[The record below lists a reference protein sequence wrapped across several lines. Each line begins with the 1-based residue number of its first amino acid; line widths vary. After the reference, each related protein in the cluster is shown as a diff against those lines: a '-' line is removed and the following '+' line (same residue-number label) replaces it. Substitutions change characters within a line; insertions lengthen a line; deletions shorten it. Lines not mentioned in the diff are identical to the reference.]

1 MISETSTIY
10 GFFTACAF
18 FLGCCI
24 GSFMNVVVWRLPRGE
39 SLVYPPSHCPKC
51 NHRIR
56 AWENIPIIS
65 WLCLRARCSSCH
77 QPISIKYPI
86 GEAITGLLFAGI
98 WLRIVQLR
106 LPLEVTPG
114 FFYLVA
120 SLLAAALID
129 IEHHIIPDEITYSG
143 IVVALMLAIALPA
156 GRVGLSDAT
165 PVPIIYTGFHSMI
178 ERAWPILAESR
189 TFASV
194 MDCALGILFGIWP
207 LLAIGFAV
215 NLLLPHNRN
224 GYSAEAAIGGGDVKL
239 MAMAG
244 AFLGA
249 DIAVK
254 IVLLASAIALIWAIC
269 ILPFRKLRKSR
280 LPFAPFI
287 GVATFWLI
295 NFSSCNVLIYY
306 ALKRLLEQ

>member
-1 MISETSTIY
+1 MILETTTIY

-51 NHRIR
+51 NHLIR

-98 WLRIVQLR
+98 WVRILQLH

-114 FFYLVA
+114 YFYLGA

-129 IEHHIIPDEITYSG
+129 IDHHIIPDEITYSG

-156 GRVGLSDAT
+156 GRAALSESTAT
-165 PVPIIYTGFHSMI
+165 PIIFTGFHSML

-189 TFASV
+189 TLASV
-194 MDCALGILFGIWP
+194 LDCALGIVFGIWP
-207 LLAIGFAV
+207 LLTIGFAV
-215 NLLLPHNRN
+215 NLLLPHSKE

-239 MAMAG
+239 MAMTG

-249 DIAVK
+249 DSAIR
-254 IVLLASAIALIWAIC
+254 IILLASVLALLWALFT
-269 ILPFRKLRKSR
+269 LPFPKLRKSR
-280 LPFAPFI
+280 LALAPFI
-287 GVATFWLI
+287 GVATLFFI
-295 NFSSCNVLIYY
+295 ISN
-306 ALKRLLEQ
+306 